1 MISSILSLKCGKIPA
16 AWKISNVVPIPKKGL
31 LKVVSNYR
39 PISLLSIVSKV
50 FERCV
55 YNRLIAHVSINL
67 HHIQFGILRGKSTT
81 AQLLQVLKEIGEK
94 LDKRVQ
100 TDIIYLDFA
109 KAFDRVD
116 HRLLVRKLNKF
127 GIGAT
132 LLKWF
137 EVYLT
142 NRHQRVTVL
151 GKTSHSLPVL
161 SGVPQGSILGPLLFV
176 IYVNDLP
183 QETSTSSIALYADD
197 TNCYRPVRSH
207 KDEQYLQ
214 KDLDGINNWCD
225 LWRMDLNQSK
235 WEVLSVTRN
244 LKLVPSSYHLK
255 YDTHIKRTNAQK
267 DLGVIITSDLKWNQH
282 VSMVCAKANKMLG
295 FIKRSSMDIRN
306 EKTRL
311 ALYKT
316 MVRSQMAYCTQIWSP
331 QSVSLILQVENVQ
344 RRATRYILS
353 LPFLSGVSYKDGL
366 VKNGLLPLTYWHE
379 FLDMVYLYKALVLS
393 NDHNIHVKT
402 TDRLTR
408 EYDGTA
414 KIILQVPRVNTLTFQ
429 NSYYCRSPTTFN
441 CLPSHLRQSNL
452 SISQFKCGLFKYY
465 QKLVEE
471 VYDIDVPQ
479 TFKTV
484 CAKCNLCRP
493 LSSLSVKLCCH

>member
-1 MISSILSLKCGKIPA
+1 
-16 AWKISNVVPIPKKGL
+16 
-31 LKVVSNYR
+31 
-39 PISLLSIVSKV
+39 
-50 FERCV
+50 
-55 YNRLIAHVSINL
+55 
-67 HHIQFGILRGKSTT
+67 
-81 AQLLQVLKEIGEK
+81 
-94 LDKRVQ
+94 
-100 TDIIYLDFA
+100 
-109 KAFDRVD
+109 
-116 HRLLVRKLNKF
+116 
-127 GIGAT
+127 
-132 LLKWF
+132 
-137 EVYLT
+137 
-142 NRHQRVTVL
+142 
-151 GKTSHSLPVL
+151 
-161 SGVPQGSILGPLLFV
+161 
-176 IYVNDLP
+176 
-183 QETSTSSIALYADD
+183 
-197 TNCYRPVRSH
+197 
-207 KDEQYLQ
+207 
-214 KDLDGINNWCD
+214 
-225 LWRMDLNQSK
+225 MDLNQSK
-235 WEVLSVTRN
+235 CEVLSVTRN

-255 YDTHIKRTNAQK
+255 YDTPIKRTNAQK

-316 MVRSQMAYCTQIWSP
+316 MVRSQMAYCTQIRSP

-353 LPFLSGVSYKDGL
+353 LPFLSGVSYKDRL

-408 EYDGTA
+408 ENDGTA

-484 CAKCNLCRP
+484 CVKCNLCRP